1 MNRTST
7 GLSAASAAIPSISS
21 PFISTQ
27 GTQLIFT
34 LSCCSSAASI
44 ARSTLSTPAAR
55 SARSQ
60 PVMQRKRSGSS
71 VSRLMFTAVSPA
83 LRYTSACG
91 GSQGDLP
98 ESRQSMDLLHQ
109 PRQIFPYHG
118 FPTGQTH
125 FSDSQLFHDPH
136 QPEDF
141 FQRQYLLM
149 GSRRDPLR
157 RHAVSAPEITLVR
170 HRYPQIINFSSQTVL
185 HYVLLLFFQPY
196 DLFRRHFQIQCF
208 CMFQCLPFLLRQFIG
223 QHL

>member
-1 MNRTST
+1 MGISSINRTST

-91 GSQGDLP
+91 ANSVPFVVMAISRIPGNPWICSTSHGRFFRTMGSP
-98 ESRQSMDLLHQ
+98 PVRRTFRIPSCSM
-109 PRQIFPYHG
+109 I
-118 FPTGQTH
+118 PTNRKISSSVSISSWANGVI
-125 FSDSQLFHDPH
+125 PCGGM
-136 QPEDF
+136 
-141 FQRQYLLM
+141 QYLH
-149 GSRRDPLR
+149 RR
-157 RHAVSAPEITLVR
+157 
-170 HRYPQIINFSSQTVL
+170 L
-185 HYVLLLFFQPY
+185 HLSVTDILK
-196 DLFRRHFQIQCF
+196 
-208 CMFQCLPFLLRQFIG
+208 
-223 QHL
+223 